1 MLSWVRRNWRKHR
14 GTARN
19 PEVNELKLMIRLR
32 SGDMDNSDPEDV
44 LAETG
49 PDMDKAKCKYVE
61 M

>member
-1 MLSWVRRNWRKHR
+1 M
-14 GTARN
+14 
-19 PEVNELKLMIRLR
+19 NELKLMIRLR